1 MQKKLDHYP
10 KPCIKINSKWIKDLN
25 VGTETIK
32 PLDENIGQ
40 MFHDIGFSNDFLIQA
55 IKEKV
60 DKLDF
65 MKIINFVHQKSTKK
79 TEQLHL
85 KMGKV
90 FE

>member
-1 MQKKLDHYP
+1 MGGKL
-10 KPCIKINSKWIKDLN
+10 
-25 VGTETIK
+25 
-32 PLDENIGQ
+32 
-40 MFHDIGFSNDFLIQA
+40 HDIGFSNDFLIQA